1 MIPHDNL
8 RWTYGQRNMIVWLK
22 LFNHQGLVRTRV
34 NVTNDYGH
42 SWTPDMRTVSTLNRF
57 KPGQISRTNHDKIK
71 NVEFK
76 TIIHCQSRNKEGN
89 SISQICFNLQ
99 VELRSTSRSN
109 VTVLAIRN
117 PRTAWSGDR
126 PVRIGPIISKFWWSW
141 TGPRF
146 GNFCWSWSSPVPG
159 FEFFLG
165 SGPIRSQVKIVSF

>member
-34 NVTNDYGH
+34 NVTIMDTHELRTCGQ
-42 SWTPDMRTVSTLNRF
+42 SQPWTGLSLDRYPGRTMIRL
-57 KPGQISRTNHDKIK
+57 K

-109 VTVLAIRN
+109 VTVRVPL
-117 PRTAWSGDR
+117 DR
-126 PVRIGPIISKFWWSW
+126 PARTEQIRVEKLYFIIYLALDLNVLELPSK
-141 TGPRF
+141 PA
-146 GNFCWSWSSPVPG
+146 
-159 FEFFLG
+159 
-165 SGPIRSQVKIVSF
+165 RSK